1 MSLLDNDLDL
11 DINWVAAKLFIQDKY
26 VTENIILMDGFYWYD
41 INTKQFIK
49 IEYDNNPNNWLLAY
63 RFKDDKCIFYITKY
77 KHKLARYEYSVTL
90 GVGVGILT
98 VSGYNLKTILDE
110 YAR

>member
-11 DINWVAAKLFIQDKY
+11 DINWVTVKLFIQDKY

-49 IEYDNNPNNWLLAY
+49 IEYDNNPDNWLLAY
-63 RFKDDKCIFYITKY
+63 RLEDGKCIFYITKY
-77 KHKLARYEYSVTL
+77 KYKSAMFEYNITK
-90 GVGVGILT
+90 GFGIFT
-98 VSGYNLKTILDE
+98 ISGYNLKTILDE
-110 YAR
+110 YIR

>member
-11 DINWVAAKLFIQDKY
+11 DINPVAVKLFIQDRY

-49 IEYDNNPNNWLLAY
+49 IEYDSNPDNWLLAY
-63 RFKDDKCIFYITKY
+63 RFEDGKCIFYITKY
-77 KHKLARYEYSVTL
+77 KNKRAMFEYNKTE
-90 GVGVGILT
+90 GFGIFT

-110 YAR
+110 YIR